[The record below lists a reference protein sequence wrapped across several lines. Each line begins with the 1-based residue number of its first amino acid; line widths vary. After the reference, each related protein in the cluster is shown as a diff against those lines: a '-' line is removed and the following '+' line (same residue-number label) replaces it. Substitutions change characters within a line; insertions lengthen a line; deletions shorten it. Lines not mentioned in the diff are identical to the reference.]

1 MWKHKEAKKQE
12 KKKFDRK
19 LSKEILG
26 IFARTLL
33 IAVISFLVLNE
44 AANRLVLHYV
54 ETEILAISEYQ
65 LIDIQYGIL
74 GISFLSGIVLF
85 LALFLTLVGERLAYI
100 GDIVKG
106 IDALR
111 RHDWEHEIPLRGE
124 NELTELAF
132 FINQFS
138 QEEQEFQE
146 REKRMQEEKI
156 TLIRSLS
163 HDIRT
168 PLTSL
173 LSYSEFM
180 KQKESLTA
188 EEMNKYMDL
197 VEQKSRQI
205 KVLTDQLLDGGN
217 RRTELMEDGRFL
229 MEQLVDEWATELE
242 EDYTLEISLKECPDF
257 SGEFDVQELRRI
269 FDNLASN
276 IRKYAEESA
285 PVSLCVKEKGGR
297 LCIVQSN
304 ACKQETE
311 EVESTGI
318 GIASIRKIA
327 EQYGGMVT
335 VFHTEQ
341 NFSVEI
347 ILCKIN
353 TEQ

>member
-33 IAVISFLVLNE
+33 IAVISFLILNE
-44 AANRLVLHYV
+44 AANRLVLHYA
-54 ETEILAISEYQ
+54 ETEMLQITEYQ

-74 GISFLSGIVLF
+74 GISFLAGVLLFLVLF
-85 LALFLTLVGERLAYI
+85 LALVGERMAYI

-111 RHDWEHEIPLRGE
+111 RHDWEHEIPLRGD
-124 NELTELAF
+124 NELAELAF
-132 FINQFS
+132 FINRFS
-138 QEEQEFQE
+138 KEEQDFRE
-146 REKRMQEEKI
+146 REKRIQEEKI

-180 KQKESLTA
+180 KQKENLTT
-188 EEMNKYMDL
+188 EEMKKYMDL
-197 VEQKSRQI
+197 VEQKSHQM
-205 KVLTDQLLDGGN
+205 KVLTDQLLDGGK
-217 RRTELMEDGRFL
+217 RQTEGIEDGRFL

-242 EDYTLEISLKECPDF
+242 EDYSLEISLKECPDF

-276 IRKYAEESA
+276 IRKYAEASA
-285 PVSLCVKEKGGR
+285 PVLMHVIKKEER

>member
-1 MWKHKEAKKQE
+1 MWKHKEAEKQ
-12 KKKFDRK
+12 KKKSFERK

-26 IFARTLL
+26 IFALTFL
-33 IAVISFLVLNE
+33 IAVISFLILNE
-44 AANRLVLHYV
+44 VANRLVLRYV
-54 ETEILAISEYQ
+54 EAEILAISEYQ

-74 GISFLSGIVLF
+74 GISFLAGVLLF

-100 GDIVKG
+100 KDIVKG

-111 RHDWEHEIPLRGE
+111 RHDWEQEIPLRGD

-132 FINQFS
+132 FINRFS
-138 QEEQEFQE
+138 REEQAFQE
-146 REKRMQEEKI
+146 KEKRIQEEKT

-205 KVLTDQLLDGGN
+205 KMLTDQLLDGGK
-217 RRTELMEDGRFL
+217 RQTEVIEDGRFL

-242 EDYTLEISLKECPDF
+242 EDYTLEISLEECPDF

-269 FDNLASN
+269 FDNLVSN

-285 PVSLCVKEKGGR
+285 PVLMHVKKKEGR

-304 ACKQETE
+304 VCRQNPEKS
-311 EVESTGI
+311 ESMGI
-318 GIASIRKIA
+318 GLAGVRKIA
-327 EQYGGMVT
+327 EQFGGMVT
-335 VFHTEQ
+335 VSSAGQ
-341 NFSVEI
+341 SFSIEI
-347 ILCKIN
+347 TLCKISAK
-353 TEQ
+353 

>member
-1 MWKHKEAKKQE
+1 MWKHKDARKQDTN
-12 KKKFDRK
+12 KFERK

-26 IFARTLL
+26 IFVRTFL
-33 IAVISFLVLNE
+33 ISAISFFVLNE
-44 AANRLVLHYV
+44 AANRFVLYYV
-54 ETEILAISEYQ
+54 ETEVLVISEYQ
-65 LIDIQYGIL
+65 LIDMQYGIL
-74 GISFLSGIVLF
+74 GISFLSGVILF
-85 LALFLTLVGERLAYI
+85 LLLFLFLVGERLAYI

-138 QEEQEFQE
+138 WEEQAFQE
-146 REKRMQEEKI
+146 REKQIQEEKI

-180 KQKESLTA
+180 KQKESLTV

-197 VEQKSRQI
+197 VELKSHQI
-205 KVLTDQLLDGGN
+205 KVLTDKLLDGGN
-217 RRTELMEDGRFL
+217 HRTEVIENGKFL
-229 MEQLVDEWATELE
+229 MEQLVDEWASELE
-242 EDYTLEISLKECPDF
+242 EDYILEISLEECPDF
-257 SGEFDVQELRRI
+257 SGEFDIQELRRI
-269 FDNLASN
+269 FDNLVSN

-285 PVSLCVKEKGGR
+285 PVLMHVKKKDGR
-297 LCIVQSN
+297 VCIVQSN
-304 ACKQETE
+304 ACKQNLAK
-311 EVESTGI
+311 VESMGI

-327 EQYGGMVT
+327 EHFGGMVN
-335 VFHTEQ
+335 VFHTGQ
-341 NFSVEI
+341 NFCIEI

-353 TEQ
+353 T